1 VRKLISIPVLLAA
14 LMLQMVAVSRLRL
27 IGGSADLVLMVLIA
41 WGMQEQ
47 VKDLWVWVAVASL
60 MTSFVS
66 ALPVFAVVAGYLFA
80 AFFIWFL
87 KQQVWQSP
95 ILAMFLATAVSTLV
109 QNLASIFALQISGSP
124 ISFSEGFNLVTV
136 PSMLLN
142 FLLVLPLYALFTD
155 LAGFVYPVEEVV

>member
-1 VRKLISIPVLLAA
+1 
-14 LMLQMVAVSRLRL
+14 MLQMVAVSRLRL

-47 VKDLWVWVAVASL
+47 VKDLWVWVVVASL

-109 QNLASIFALQISGSP
+109 QNLVSIFALQISGSP

>member
-1 VRKLISIPVLLAA
+1 MQKLISIPVLLAA

-27 IGGSADLVLMVLIA
+27 IGGTADLVLMVLIA

-47 VKDLWVWVAVASL
+47 VKDLWFWVVVASL

-95 ILAMFLATAVSTLV
+95 ILAMFLATAVATLV
-109 QNLASIFALQISGSP
+109 QNLAAIFTLQISGSP

-142 FLLVLPLYALFTD
+142 FLLVLPFYALFTD
-155 LAGFVYPVEEVV
+155 LAGFVYPVEDVL

>member
-1 VRKLISIPVLLAA
+1 
-14 LMLQMVAVSRLRL
+14 MLQMVAVSRLRL

-47 VKDLWVWVAVASL
+47 VKDLWVWVVVASL

-80 AFFIWFL
+80 AVLIWFL

-95 ILAMFLATAVSTLV
+95 ILAMFFATAVATLV
-109 QNLASIFALQISGSP
+109 QNLAAIFALQISGSP
-124 ISFSEGFNLVTV
+124 ITFTEGFNLVIV

>member
-1 VRKLISIPVLLAA
+1 
-14 LMLQMVAVSRLRL
+14 MLQMVAVSRLRL

-95 ILAMFLATAVSTLV
+95 ILAMFLATVVSTLV

-124 ISFSEGFNLVTV
+124 ISFFEGFNLVTV